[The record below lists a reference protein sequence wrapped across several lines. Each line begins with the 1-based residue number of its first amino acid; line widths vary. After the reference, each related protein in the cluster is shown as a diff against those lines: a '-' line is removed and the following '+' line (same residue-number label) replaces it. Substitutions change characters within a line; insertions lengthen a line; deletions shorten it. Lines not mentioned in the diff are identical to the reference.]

1 MGSMTSSAS
10 DSLSEIMSRLDAR
23 VKRVDEERWLSSRYA
38 PPETRQT
45 LIVMYALY
53 YELARVRLVVSD
65 ETMGQIRFQWW
76 RDVLGELAEGKSR
89 EHDLSLALAEEVGA
103 GRLQVPRLA
112 ELIDQHEAAFLADD
126 RELEPEGELAVMA
139 ANVCDP
145 SQAIEGPI
153 REIAPIW
160 AKLRR
165 GEAHEAAQEPL
176 RVPASVRAGLAHL
189 RLRHA
194 WARGKMLGPLQT
206 RLSILLA
213 TMTGK
218 A

>member
-38 PPETRQT
+38 APEVRQT
-45 LIVMYALY
+45 LIVLYAFY

-76 RDVLGELAEGKSR
+76 RDVLSELAEGKTR

-103 GRLQVPRLA
+103 GRLQMPRLA
-112 ELIDQHEAAFLADD
+112 ELIDRHQAAFLAND
-126 RELEPEGELAVMA
+126 RGLEPEGDLAVIA
-139 ANVCDP
+139 ADICSPGYGVID
-145 SQAIEGPI
+145 QI
-153 REIAPIW
+153 RDIAPIW

-165 GEAHEAAQEPL
+165 GDAHEAAQIW
-176 RVPASVRAGLAHL
+176 VKMPADVRAGLAHL

-194 WARGKMLGPLQT
+194 WARGKALGPLQT

-213 TMTGK
+213 MMTGK
-218 A
+218 V

>member
-1 MGSMTSSAS
+1 
-10 DSLSEIMSRLDAR
+10 MSRLDAR

-38 PPETRQT
+38 SREIRQT
-45 LIVMYALY
+45 LIVLYAFY

-76 RDVLGELAEGKSR
+76 RNVLGELAEGQAR
-89 EHDLSLALAEEVGA
+89 EHDLAQALAEEVGA
-103 GRLQVPRLA
+103 GRLQVPRLS
-112 ELIDQHEAAFLADD
+112 ELIDQHQAAFLADD
-126 RELEPEGELAVMA
+126 RGLEPEGELAVMA
-139 ANVCDP
+139 ADVCAP
-145 SQAIEGPI
+145 GQVIEEPI

-165 GEAHEAAQEPL
+165 GERHDGEQQALHIAAAARP
-176 RVPASVRAGLAHL
+176 GLAHL

-194 WARGKMLGPLQT
+194 WARGNRLGPLQT

-218 A
+218 V